1 MVYAHSKIVISRLML
16 SLLIILYSV
25 YEQILSAFRDKKLRV
40 WEKMEITGLDV
51 TLQRITAIEQQFQK
65 LANDGKPD
73 KDFQSILDAKSA
85 TNSGEEVSNDQV
97 NSLINEYSTKNGLD
111 ADFVRAVV
119 KQESGFNEHATSKCG
134 AAGLMQLMPGTA
146 KGLGVVN
153 PYDAEDNVK
162 GGTKMLAGLLKTYGG
177 NKELAL
183 AAYNAG
189 GGAVKKY
196 GGIPPYGETQRYV
209 KNVLSIYNRYKGGA

>member
-1 MVYAHSKIVISRLML
+1 
-16 SLLIILYSV
+16 
-25 YEQILSAFRDKKLRV
+25 
-40 WEKMEITGLDV
+40 MEITGLEL
-51 TLQRITAIEQQFQK
+51 TLQRIGSIERQFQV
-65 LANDGKPD
+65 LAQGDKKPD
-73 KDFQSILDAKSA
+73 SDFQSILNASMNP
-85 TNSGEEVSNDQV
+85 TTGFNYGEDVSKGQ
-97 NSLINEYSTKNGLD
+97 INELIDTYSQKNGLD

-119 KQESGFNEHATSKCG
+119 KQESGFNEKATSRCG

-146 KGLGVVN
+146 KGLGVEN
-153 PYDAEDNVK
+153 PYDAEQNVK
-162 GGTKMLAGLLKTYGG
+162 GGTKMLANLLKTYGG

-209 KNVLSIYNRYKGGA
+209 KNVLNIYDRYKGGAS

>member
-1 MVYAHSKIVISRLML
+1 
-16 SLLIILYSV
+16 
-25 YEQILSAFRDKKLRV
+25 
-40 WEKMEITGLDV
+40 MEISGLEI
-51 TLQRITAIEQQFQK
+51 TLQRINSIEKQFQV
-65 LANDGKPD
+65 LTGEAQKPD
-73 KDFQSILDAKSA
+73 KDFQSILDASMNNDPIGFNYGPEVSK
-85 TNSGEEVSNDQV
+85 EEVN
-97 NSLINEYSTKNGLD
+97 NLIDAYSQKNGLD

-119 KQESGFNEHATSKCG
+119 KQESGFNEHATSRCG

-146 KGLGVVN
+146 KGLGVAN
-153 PYDAEDNVK
+153 PYDAEQNVM
-162 GGTKMLAGLLKTYGG
+162 GGTKMLANLLKTYGG

-196 GGIPPYGETQRYV
+196 GGIPPYAETQNYV

>member
-1 MVYAHSKIVISRLML
+1 
-16 SLLIILYSV
+16 
-25 YEQILSAFRDKKLRV
+25 
-40 WEKMEITGLDV
+40 MEISGLEI
-51 TLQRITAIEQQFQK
+51 TLQRINSIEKQFQV
-65 LANDGKPD
+65 LTGEAEKPSGE
-73 KDFQSILDAKSA
+73 FQSILDASMR
-85 TNSGEEVSNDQV
+85 TMDGEDVSKEEILG
-97 NSLINEYSTKNGLD
+97 LIDEYSEKNGLD
-111 ADFVRAVV
+111 ADFVKAVV
-119 KQESGFNEHATSKCG
+119 KQESGFNEKATSHCG

-146 KGLGVVN
+146 KSLGVVN

-162 GGTKMLAGLLKTYGG
+162 GGTKMLANLLKTYGG

-196 GGIPPYGETQRYV
+196 GGIPPYQETQNYV

>member
-1 MVYAHSKIVISRLML
+1 
-16 SLLIILYSV
+16 
-25 YEQILSAFRDKKLRV
+25 
-40 WEKMEITGLDV
+40 MEITGLDI
-51 TLQRITAIEQQFQK
+51 TLQRINAIEQQFHK
-65 LANDGKPD
+65 LTGEELKKPDSDFQRILDGKM
-73 KDFQSILDAKSA
+73 
-85 TNSGEEVSNDQV
+85 GEDVSKEE
-97 NSLINEYSTKNGLD
+97 INELIDVYSAKNNLD
-111 ADFVRAVV
+111 PDFVRAVV
-119 KQESGFNEHATSKCG
+119 KQESGFNEHATSRCG

-146 KGLGVVN
+146 KSLGVAN

-162 GGTKMLAGLLKTYGG
+162 GGTKMLANLLKTYGG

-209 KNVLSIYNRYKGGA
+209 KNVLNIYSRYKGDSV

>member
-1 MVYAHSKIVISRLML
+1 
-16 SLLIILYSV
+16 
-25 YEQILSAFRDKKLRV
+25 
-40 WEKMEITGLDV
+40 MEITGLDI
-51 TLQRITAIEQQFQK
+51 TLQRINNIEQQFQS
-65 LANDGKPD
+65 LAGVGKAPD
-73 KDFQSILDAKSA
+73 KDFQSILDASM
-85 TNSGEEVSNDQV
+85 NLSSNDTIGFNFGEDV
-97 NSLINEYSTKNGLD
+97 SKTEINELINSYSQKNGLD

-119 KQESGFNEHATSKCG
+119 KQESGFNERATSRCG

-146 KGLGVVN
+146 KGLGVTN
-153 PYDAEDNVK
+153 PYDAEQNVK
-162 GGTKMLAGLLKTYGG
+162 GGTKMLANLLKTYGG

-209 KNVLSIYNRYKGGA
+209 KNVLNIYDRYKGGVS

>member
-1 MVYAHSKIVISRLML
+1 
-16 SLLIILYSV
+16 
-25 YEQILSAFRDKKLRV
+25 
-40 WEKMEITGLDV
+40 MEITGLDI
-51 TLQRITAIEQQFQK
+51 TLQRINAIEQQFEK
-65 LANDGKPD
+65 LTGEDNKPD
-73 KDFQSILDAKSA
+73 KDFQSILDASMKPQYGEDVSK
-85 TNSGEEVSNDQV
+85 EEVNA
-97 NSLINEYSTKNGLD
+97 LIDEYSAKNNLD

-119 KQESGFNEHATSKCG
+119 KQESGFNERATSRCG

-146 KGLGVVN
+146 KSLGVTN

-162 GGTKMLAGLLKTYGG
+162 GGTKMLANLLKTYGG

-209 KNVLSIYNRYKGGA
+209 KNVLSIYNRYKGGAV

>member
-1 MVYAHSKIVISRLML
+1 
-16 SLLIILYSV
+16 
-25 YEQILSAFRDKKLRV
+25 
-40 WEKMEITGLDV
+40 MEITGLEI
-51 TLQRITAIEQQFQK
+51 TLQRINNIEQQFQK
-65 LANDGKPD
+65 LIGEAKKPD
-73 KDFQSILDAKSA
+73 GDFQKVLDASMKSQ
-85 TNSGEEVSNDQV
+85 SGDDDVSKDEINGLIDVYAQKND
-97 NSLINEYSTKNGLD
+97 LD

-119 KQESGFNEHATSKCG
+119 KQESGFNEKATSRCG

-153 PYDAEDNVK
+153 PYDAEDNIK
-162 GGTKMLAGLLKTYGG
+162 GGTKMLSNLLKTYGG

-209 KNVLSIYNRYKGGA
+209 KNVLSIYNKYKGGA

>member
-1 MVYAHSKIVISRLML
+1 
-16 SLLIILYSV
+16 
-25 YEQILSAFRDKKLRV
+25 
-40 WEKMEITGLDV
+40 MEITGLDI
-51 TLQRITAIEQQFQK
+51 TLQRISSIEQQFQK
-65 LANDGKPD
+65 LTGEVNKPD
-73 KDFQSILDAKSA
+73 GDFQRILDSSLHANGEDVS
-85 TNSGEEVSNDQV
+85 NEEVNE
-97 NSLINEYSTKNGLD
+97 LINVYSNKNGLD

-119 KQESGFNEHATSKCG
+119 KQESGFNEHATSRCG

-146 KGLGVVN
+146 KSLGVEN

-162 GGTKMLAGLLKTYGG
+162 GGTKMLANLLKTYGG

-209 KNVLSIYNRYKGGA
+209 KNVLNIYNRYKGGA

>member
-1 MVYAHSKIVISRLML
+1 
-16 SLLIILYSV
+16 
-25 YEQILSAFRDKKLRV
+25 
-40 WEKMEITGLDV
+40 MEITGV
-51 TLQRITAIEQQFQK
+51 EITLQRINNIERQFQVLTGEYK
-65 LANDGKPD
+65 KPD
-73 KDFQSILDAKSA
+73 RDFQSILDSSMGSSMGA
-85 TNSGEEVSNDQV
+85 NYGEDVSKGE
-97 NSLINEYSTKNGLD
+97 INELIDAYSQKNGLD

-119 KQESGFNEHATSKCG
+119 KQESGFNEHATSRCG

-146 KGLGVVN
+146 KGLGVTN
-153 PYDAEDNVK
+153 PYDAEQNVK
-162 GGTKMLAGLLKTYGG
+162 GGTKMLANLLKTYGG

-209 KNVLSIYNRYKGGA
+209 KNVLSIYDRYKGGA

>member
-1 MVYAHSKIVISRLML
+1 
-16 SLLIILYSV
+16 
-25 YEQILSAFRDKKLRV
+25 
-40 WEKMEITGLDV
+40 MEITGIEL
-51 TLQRITAIEQQFQK
+51 TLQRISAIEQQFQK
-65 LANDGKPD
+65 L
-73 KDFQSILDAKSA
+73 
-85 TNSGEEVSNDQV
+85 SGEELKKPDSDFQNILNKTMDNNYGEDVSKEEINK
-97 NSLINEYSTKNGLD
+97 LIDVYSEKNNLD
-111 ADFVRAVV
+111 PDFVRAVV
-119 KQESGFNEHATSKCG
+119 KQESGFNEHATSRCG

-146 KGLGVVN
+146 KSLGVVN

-162 GGTKMLAGLLKTYGG
+162 GGTKMLSNLLKTYGG

-209 KNVLSIYNRYKGGA
+209 KNVLSIYNKYKGGAV

>member
-1 MVYAHSKIVISRLML
+1 MLYIVYVKIYLSVIS
-16 SLLIILYSV
+16 
-25 YEQILSAFRDKKLRV
+25 AHDLRICCV
-40 WEKMEITGLDV
+40 SGDRVEISGIEI
-51 TLQRITAIEQQFQK
+51 TLQRINNIERQFQE
-65 LANDGKPD
+65 LSGAGQKPD
-73 KDFQSILDAKSA
+73 KDFQSILDSSMRM
-85 TNSGEEVSNDQV
+85 TPSGEDVSKEE
-97 NSLINEYSTKNGLD
+97 INELIDAYSKKNNLD
-111 ADFVRAVV
+111 PDFVRAVV
-119 KQESGFNEHATSKCG
+119 KQESGFNEHATSRCG

-146 KGLGVVN
+146 KGLGVVD

-162 GGTKMLAGLLKTYGG
+162 GGTKMLANLLKTYGG

-209 KNVLSIYNRYKGGA
+209 KNVLSIYNKYKGGAV

>member
-1 MVYAHSKIVISRLML
+1 
-16 SLLIILYSV
+16 
-25 YEQILSAFRDKKLRV
+25 
-40 WEKMEITGLDV
+40 MEITGLEI
-51 TLQRITAIEQQFQK
+51 TLQRINNIEQEFRR
-65 LANDGKPD
+65 LANEPAKPA
-73 KDFQSILDAKSA
+73 KEFQSILDASMKSQ
-85 TNSGEEVSNDQV
+85 SGEDVSNEEI
-97 NSLINEYSTKNGLD
+97 NGLIDEYSAKNNLD
-111 ADFVRAVV
+111 SDFVRAVV
-119 KQESGFNEHATSKCG
+119 KQESGFNEKATSRCG

-153 PYDAEDNVK
+153 PYDAEDNIK
-162 GGTKMLAGLLKTYGG
+162 GGTKMLANLLKTYGG

-209 KNVLSIYNRYKGGA
+209 KNVLNIYDRYKGGSV

>member
-1 MVYAHSKIVISRLML
+1 
-16 SLLIILYSV
+16 
-25 YEQILSAFRDKKLRV
+25 
-40 WEKMEITGLDV
+40 MEITGLDI
-51 TLQRITAIEQQFQK
+51 TLQRINSIEQQFQK
-65 LANDGKPD
+65 LTGIEEEKKPN
-73 KDFQSILDAKSA
+73 KDFQSILDASMR
-85 TNSGEEVSNDQV
+85 SHDGEDVSKDEI
-97 NSLINEYSTKNGLD
+97 NSLIDEYSQKNGLD

-119 KQESGFNEHATSKCG
+119 KQESGFNEKATSRCG

-146 KGLGVVN
+146 KGLGVED
-153 PYDAEDNVK
+153 PYDAEQNVK
-162 GGTKMLAGLLKTYGG
+162 GGTKMLANLLKTYGG

-209 KNVLSIYNRYKGGA
+209 KNVLNIYNRYKGGAV

>member
-1 MVYAHSKIVISRLML
+1 
-16 SLLIILYSV
+16 
-25 YEQILSAFRDKKLRV
+25 
-40 WEKMEITGLDV
+40 MEITGLEI
-51 TLQRITAIEQQFQK
+51 TLQRIKAIEQQFQ
-65 LANDGKPD
+65 AMTGVEAKPD
-73 KDFQSILDAKSA
+73 KDFQSILDSSMKSRF
-85 TNSGEEVSNDQV
+85 SEGEDVSKEEVNE
-97 NSLINEYSTKNGLD
+97 LIDEYSAKNGLD

-119 KQESGFNEHATSKCG
+119 KQESGFNEKATSRCG

-153 PYDAEDNVK
+153 PYDAEQNVA

-177 NKELAL
+177 RKDLAL

-209 KNVLSIYNRYKGGA
+209 KNVLNIYNRYKGGSV

>member
-1 MVYAHSKIVISRLML
+1 V
-16 SLLIILYSV
+16 
-25 YEQILSAFRDKKLRV
+25 
-40 WEKMEITGLDV
+40 EITGIEI
-51 TLQRITAIEQQFQK
+51 TLQRINSIEKQFQTLTGEAK
-65 LANDGKPD
+65 KPD
-73 KDFQSILDAKSA
+73 RDFQSILDSSINAS
-85 TNSGEEVSNDQV
+85 NPEYGEDVSKAEING
-97 NSLINEYSTKNGLD
+97 LIDSYSQKNGLD

-119 KQESGFNEHATSKCG
+119 KQESGFNERATSRCG

-146 KGLGVVN
+146 KGLGVTN
-153 PYDAEDNVK
+153 PYDAEQNVK
-162 GGTKMLAGLLKTYGG
+162 GGTKMLANLLKTYGG

-209 KNVLSIYNRYKGGA
+209 KNVLSMYNRYKGGPA

>member
-1 MVYAHSKIVISRLML
+1 MIDAGSTIYIVHCICREVVCKIAQNKEL
-16 SLLIILYSV
+16 
-25 YEQILSAFRDKKLRV
+25 RDKV
-40 WEKMEITGLDV
+40 EIGGLEI
-51 TLQRITAIEQQFQK
+51 TLQRIQNIEQQFQK
-65 LANDGKPD
+65 LTGETAAPSKE
-73 KDFQSILDAKSA
+73 FQSILDASMRA
-85 TNSGEEVSNDQV
+85 PDGEDVSKGEIIG
-97 NSLINEYSTKNGLD
+97 LIEEYSQKNGLD
-111 ADFVRAVV
+111 SDFVKAVV
-119 KQESGFNEHATSKCG
+119 KQESGFNEKATSHCG

-146 KGLGVVN
+146 KGLGVTN

-162 GGTKMLAGLLKTYGG
+162 GGTKMLANLLKTYGG

-196 GGIPPYGETQRYV
+196 GGIPPYQETQNYV

>member
-1 MVYAHSKIVISRLML
+1 
-16 SLLIILYSV
+16 
-25 YEQILSAFRDKKLRV
+25 
-40 WEKMEITGLDV
+40 MEITGLEI
-51 TLQRITAIEQQFQK
+51 TLQRIGNIERQFQVLTGENK
-65 LANDGKPD
+65 KPD
-73 KDFQSILDAKSA
+73 SDFQNILNASMNPSRA
-85 TNSGEEVSNDQV
+85 SSYGEDVSTGEINE
-97 NSLINEYSTKNGLD
+97 LINEYSQKNGLD

-119 KQESGFNEHATSKCG
+119 KQESGFNEKATSKCG

-146 KGLGVVN
+146 KGLGVEN
-153 PYDAEDNVK
+153 PYDAEQNVK
-162 GGTKMLAGLLKTYGG
+162 GGTKMLANLLKTYGG

-209 KNVLSIYNRYKGGA
+209 KNVLNIYDRYKGGA

>member
-1 MVYAHSKIVISRLML
+1 M
-16 SLLIILYSV
+16 SV
-25 YEQILSAFRDKKLRV
+25 
-40 WEKMEITGLDV
+40 EITGIDIALK
-51 TLQRITAIEQQFQK
+51 RINTIERQFQA
-65 LANDGKPD
+65 LSGQVQAPD
-73 KDFQSILDAKSA
+73 KDFQSILDASLYSSDSS
-85 TNSGEEVSNDQV
+85 SGETASKGEINQ
-97 NSLINEYSTKNGLD
+97 LIDAYSQKNGLD

-119 KQESGFNEHATSKCG
+119 KQESGFNPKATSHCG

-153 PYDAEDNVK
+153 PYDAEQNVR
-162 GGTKMLAGLLKTYGG
+162 GGTKMLSNLLKTYGG

-196 GGIPPYGETQRYV
+196 GGIPPYAETQRYV
-209 KNVLSIYNRYKGGA
+209 KNVLSMYNRFKEGA

>member
-1 MVYAHSKIVISRLML
+1 
-16 SLLIILYSV
+16 
-25 YEQILSAFRDKKLRV
+25 
-40 WEKMEITGLDV
+40 MEITGLD
-51 TLQRITAIEQQFQK
+51 LAIQRIGAIEQQFQK
-65 LANDGKPD
+65 LANAGEKPD
-73 KDFQSILDAKSA
+73 ADFQSILDSKSA
-85 TNSGEEVSNDQV
+85 NYGDDVSNEEVNG
-97 NSLINEYSTKNGLD
+97 LINEYSAKNGLD

-119 KQESGFNEHATSKCG
+119 KQESGFNEHATSHCG
-134 AAGLMQLMPGTA
+134 AKGLMQLMPGTA
-146 KGLGVVN
+146 KSLGVTN

>member
-1 MVYAHSKIVISRLML
+1 
-16 SLLIILYSV
+16 
-25 YEQILSAFRDKKLRV
+25 
-40 WEKMEITGLDV
+40 MEITGLDI
-51 TLQRITAIEQQFQK
+51 TLQRITAIEQQFQR
-65 LANDGKPD
+65 LTNETEKPD
-73 KDFQSILDAKSA
+73 KDFQSILDSSMKI
-85 TNSGEEVSNDQV
+85 NSGEEVSNEEV
-97 NSLINEYSTKNGLD
+97 NELINTYSQKNGLD
-111 ADFVRAVV
+111 PDFVRAVV
-119 KQESGFNEHATSKCG
+119 KQESGFNEHATSHCG

-146 KGLGVVN
+146 KSLGVVN

>member
-1 MVYAHSKIVISRLML
+1 
-16 SLLIILYSV
+16 
-25 YEQILSAFRDKKLRV
+25 
-40 WEKMEITGLDV
+40 MEITGLDL
-51 TLQRITAIEQQFQK
+51 TLQRISTIEQQFQK
-65 LANDGKPD
+65 LTGETKKPD
-73 KDFQSILDAKSA
+73 KDFQSILDSSMNK
-85 TNSGEEVSNDQV
+85 TSGEDVSKSEING
-97 NSLINEYSTKNGLD
+97 LIDEYSQKNGLD

-119 KQESGFNEHATSKCG
+119 KQESGFNEHATSRCG

-146 KGLGVVN
+146 KGLGVTDR
-153 PYDAEDNVK
+153 YDAEDNVK
-162 GGTKMLAGLLKTYGG
+162 GGTKMLANLLKTYGG

-209 KNVLSIYNRYKGGA
+209 KNVLSIYNKYKGGA